1 MTITHDAYLEE
12 RAENLS
18 PEDLDRWT
26 APTPRDKSL
35 IRKLT
40 GPGAKLLSG
49 PRGSGK
55 STYLRKAYFELLEG
69 GEVLTAYV
77 NYARSLALEPLF
89 HRSANA
95 LQIFREWV
103 SFKIILGL
111 AEAEEARGREVAEI
125 QAWAALGR
133 DFVRKLEL
141 GQDPPALERMVTPT
155 ELLGMIERWTRAL
168 GYRRCVLL
176 MDDAAHAFS
185 PDQQKEFFEIFRS
198 LRSGT
203 VAGKA
208 AVYPGTT
215 SYSPF
220 FHVGHE
226 AEKVEVWLRPD
237 EPGYRDVMR
246 AIVTRRFPGALA
258 ETLEQSWEL
267 VDLLAY
273 ASFGIPRGFLGML
286 SQLVGIDDDDE
297 GVTTSPTRRRAE
309 SAIKIHAETVTA
321 IFQSLAQK
329 LPRFKHFVELGVE
342 LQRLMLDNLAGY
354 NRQKARTSKAVLVG
368 LREPLDPEIERILQ
382 MLEYAGAMRRFDSV
396 SRGEK
401 GTFQRV
407 MIHYA
412 HVLDSNAL
420 SLGKSPS
427 VAASVEALESR
438 DAHEFTRTSA
448 KALLGGDYQERA
460 TLDLAPCPNCGSPR
474 VSEEA
479 QFCMVCGTKLSSASV
494 YEDLLHAPIN
504 ALPLTHKK
512 LEGILKSTKLR
523 TVQDVLLD
531 DESSALRSVPYIGP
545 VWTKRIRTMAEE
557 FVSV

>member
-1 MTITHDAYLEE
+1 MTITHEAYLEE

-18 PEDLDRWT
+18 PEELDRWT
-26 APTPRDKSL
+26 APTPRDKAI

-40 GPGAKLLSG
+40 GPGAKLLIG

-55 STYLRKAYFELLEG
+55 STYLRKAYFELLEE

-89 HRSANA
+89 HKSANA

-103 SFKIILGL
+103 LFKIILGL
-111 AEAEEARGREVAEI
+111 AEGETSRGREVAEI
-125 QAWAALGR
+125 AAWAALGR
-133 DFVRKLEL
+133 EFVRKLEL
-141 GQDPPALERMVTPT
+141 GQEPPALERMITPT
-155 ELLGMIERWTRAL
+155 ELLGMIERWTRDL

-185 PDQQKEFFEIFRS
+185 SEQQKEFFEIFRG

-208 AVYPGTT
+208 AVYPGIT

-226 AEKVEVWLRPD
+226 AEMVEVWLRPD
-237 EPGYRDVMR
+237 EAGYRDVMR
-246 AIVTRRFPGALA
+246 AIVTRRFPAVLA
-258 ETLEQSWEL
+258 EQLAQSWEL

-273 ASFGIPRGFLGML
+273 ASFGIPRGFLGMV
-286 SQLVGIDDDDE
+286 SQLVGIDEDDE
-297 GVTTSPTRRRAE
+297 NATVSPTRRRAE
-309 SAIKIHAETVTA
+309 SAVKSHAETVTA

-329 LPRFKHFVELGVE
+329 LPRFKHFVEVGIE
-342 LQRLMLDNLAGY
+342 LQRAMLENLSKY
-354 NRQKARTSKAVLVG
+354 NRQKPRTSKAVLVG
-368 LREPLDPEIERILQ
+368 LREPLDPEIERMLQ
-382 MLEYAGAMRRFDSV
+382 MLEYSGAMRRFDSV

-401 GTFQRV
+401 GSFLRV
-407 MIHYA
+407 MVHYA

-420 SLGKSPS
+420 SLGRSPS

-448 KALLGGDYQERA
+448 RALLGTDYQERA
-460 TLDLAPCPNCGSPR
+460 TLDLAPCPNCGAPR
-474 VSEEA
+474 ISEEA

-494 YEDLLHAPIN
+494 YEDLLHTSIEV
-504 ALPLTHKK
+504 LPLTNKK
-512 LEGILKSTKLR
+512 RDGILQHTRLR
-523 TVQDVLLD
+523 TIQDVLLD
-531 DESSALRSVPYIGP
+531 EESAALRSVPYIGP